1 MRLTTRSQLVEFDER
16 GFLIAV
22 SRVELNSEKVF
33 SLFSVVSF
41 EFSDL
46 IQYLT
51 FFKSFSQ
58 LTRGLLLCFDSDRG
72 FSCGF
77 PRSFVKYFTQTFFAN
92 SGLLDN
98 FSHKTTSNKEKTFW
112 KCQNFVKQASR
123 KGFSPL
129 ARSLHPRKVL
139 SQRFPPGTSSELK
152 ASMFS

>member
-22 SRVELNSEKVF
+22 SREELNSEKVF
-33 SLFSVVSF
+33 SVVSF
-41 EFSDL
+41 ESSDL

-51 FFKSFSQ
+51 FFRSFSQ
-58 LTRGLLLCFDSDRG
+58 LTRGLLLRFDSDRG

-98 FSHKTTSNKEKTFW
+98 FSHKTKIFFFINKR
-112 KCQNFVKQASR
+112 NFLEMSKLRQAS
-123 KGFSPL
+123 
-129 ARSLHPRKVL
+129 L
-139 SQRFPPGTSSELK
+139 SQRFLPTDSKPTPKKGSLSAVPPRDILGT
-152 ASMFS
+152 